1 MLGVSCS
8 FRIFFLHITTNAK
21 ENPSSCSNSS
31 HYYNI
36 TNSST
41 LLKK

>member
-1 MLGVSCS
+1 MLGVSRS
-8 FRIFFLHITTNAK
+8 FRIFFLHITQTQK
-21 ENPSSCSNSS
+21 QTPSSCSNSS

-41 LLKK
+41 L